1 MVCRLPDVAI
11 PITSP
16 NMSKLSYR
24 LPLAIGFALSTLA
37 SCKSMS
43 SPGATSAQSQ
53 PGAWK
58 SLFNGTNADAWRGY
72 KMTAMPPGWTIA
84 NGELSKLKATEDI
97 ITKEEF
103 SDFEFEMDWKMGKGG
118 NSGLFYRGSEEFE
131 RVYWSAVEYQLLDD
145 PNAADGKNR
154 LTSAGAAYGL
164 YAPPAGVVKPFGEW
178 NSTRVVV
185 KGTHVEHWLNG
196 QKLLEYEFYSPDW
209 EAKVAASKFK
219 TWTKYGRA
227 SKGHIAIQG
236 DHNGELTLRN
246 IRIRPL

>member
-1 MVCRLPDVAI
+1 
-11 PITSP
+11 
-16 NMSKLSYR
+16 MSKLAFR
-24 LPLAIGFALSTLA
+24 LPLVLGLALSSALV
-37 SCKSMS
+37 SCKST
-43 SPGATSAQSQ
+43 GNAQAGTQSQ
-53 PGAWK
+53 PRPGAWK

-72 KMTAMPPGWTIA
+72 KMTTMPPGWTVA
-84 NGELSKLKATEDI
+84 NGELGKLKATEDI

-164 YAPPAGVVKPFGEW
+164 YAPPAGIVKPFGEW
-178 NSTRVVV
+178 NTTRVVV
-185 KGTHVEHWLNG
+185 KGPHVEHWLNG
-196 QKLLEYEFYSPDW
+196 TKLLEYELWSADW

-219 TWTKYGRA
+219 PWTKYGRA

-246 IRIRPL
+246 IRIRTL

>member
-1 MVCRLPDVAI
+1 MR
-11 PITSP
+11 
-16 NMSKLSYR
+16 KLAFR
-24 LPLAIGFALSTLA
+24 LPLVLGLVLSSTLI
-37 SCKSMS
+37 SCKST
-43 SPGATSAQSQ
+43 GSAQGNAQ
-53 PGAWK
+53 PQARTGAWK
-58 SLFNGTNADAWRGY
+58 SLFDGTSADAWRGY
-72 KMTAMPPGWTIA
+72 KMTAMPPGWKVV
-84 NGELSKLKATEDI
+84 NGELGKLKATEDI

-145 PNAADGKNR
+145 PNAADGRNR

-178 NSTRVVV
+178 NTTRVVV
-185 KGTHVEHWLNG
+185 KGPHVEHWLNG
-196 QKLLEYEFYSPDW
+196 TKLLQYELWSSDW

-219 TWTKYGRA
+219 VWTKYGRA
-227 SKGHIAIQG
+227 AKGHIAIQG

-246 IRIRPL
+246 IRIRAL